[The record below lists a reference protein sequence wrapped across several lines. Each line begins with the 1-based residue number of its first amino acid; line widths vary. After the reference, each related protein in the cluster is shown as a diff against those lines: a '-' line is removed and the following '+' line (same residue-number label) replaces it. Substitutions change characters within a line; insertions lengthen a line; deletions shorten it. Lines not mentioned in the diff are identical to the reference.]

1 MSEHHSPAPG
11 WYDDPERALHL
22 RWWDGVKWTTHTR
35 TKQVVAEPEA
45 DVIPTFTDST
55 PTSTSALAE
64 PTAAMPYGFSAPY
77 SWSPSAPSPPSVP
90 PAPTVVDYAPEK
102 SLTFAS
108 WALACTPLVTVIAQ
122 TAAVLLTGIEST
134 PFIWILGAAVLPIL
148 WLIVWVRRDRIT
160 LYEWGH
166 VRRAHWA
173 WAFLGALGYLFA
185 RAIVVRRTTR
195 AGWWPLL
202 VNLALIAVLVNVG
215 LFTPVLG
222 VLSTVVF

>member
-1 MSEHHSPAPG
+1 MSEHHSPSPG
-11 WYDDPERALHL
+11 CYDDPERALHL

-35 TKQVVAEPEA
+35 TKPVTAEPVA
-45 DVIPTFTDST
+45 ATPPMTTGST
-55 PTSTSALAE
+55 ATATIAE

-77 SWSPSAPSPPSVP
+77 SWSPSAPAPASVP
-90 PAPTVVDYAPEK
+90 PAPNVVDYAPER
-102 SLTFAS
+102 SLTGAS
-108 WALACTPLVTVIAQ
+108 WALAVTPLVTVLAQ
-122 TAAVLLTGIEST
+122 AAAVLLTGFEST

-148 WLIVWVRRDRIT
+148 WIIIWVRRDRIT

-166 VRRAHWA
+166 VRRAHWG

-202 VNLALIAVLVNVG
+202 VNLGLTAVLVNVG
-215 LFTPVLG
+215 LFTPALG
-222 VLSTVVF
+222 VLRTIVF

>member
-22 RWWDGVKWTTHTR
+22 RWWDGAKWTTHTR
-35 TKQVVAEPEA
+35 AKQVAAEPVA
-45 DVIPTFTDST
+45 ATLPTTTGST
-55 PTSTSALAE
+55 ATIAE

-77 SWSPSAPSPPSVP
+77 SWSPSAPTSASVP
-90 PAPTVVDYAPEK
+90 PAPTVVDYAPER
-102 SLTFAS
+102 SLTGAS
-108 WALACTPLVTVIAQ
+108 WALACTPLVTVLAQ
-122 TAAVLLTGIEST
+122 AAAVLLTGFEST
-134 PFIWILGAAVLPIL
+134 PFIWIVGAAVLPIL
-148 WLIVWVRRDRIT
+148 WIIIWVRRDRIT

-166 VRRAHWA
+166 VRRAHWG

-202 VNLALIAVLVNVG
+202 VNLGLTAVLVNVG
-215 LFTPVLG
+215 LFTPALG
-222 VLSTVVF
+222 VLRTIVF